1 MQEGIQKY
9 VQSSKSKSL
18 LIATVAGLLGTLA
31 FDAVMYIDIAI
42 TGIPLDVP
50 KVLGGL
56 LVGQNG
62 HIDLV
67 GHTFHFLNGIALALL
82 YDLIFLRVSTKV
94 LRSHMWLHGIIFAM
108 LVTVMPLWL
117 GLLPVLGAGIAGAN
131 ISPLVSVITIVRHIA
146 FGIVLGLMVKGSN

>member
-67 GHTFHFLNGIALALL
+67 GHTFHFLNGIALALF

-94 LRSHMWLHGIIFAM
+94 LRSLCGCMALSLQCW
-108 LVTVMPLWL
+108 
-117 GLLPVLGAGIAGAN
+117 
-131 ISPLVSVITIVRHIA
+131 
-146 FGIVLGLMVKGSN
+146 

>member
-9 VQSSKSKSL
+9 VLSSKSKSL

-42 TGIPLDVP
+42 TGIPFDVA

-62 HIDLV
+62 PIDLV
-67 GHTFHFLNGIALALL
+67 GHTFHFLNGIGLALF

-94 LRSHMWLHGIIFAM
+94 LRSHMWLHGIVFAM